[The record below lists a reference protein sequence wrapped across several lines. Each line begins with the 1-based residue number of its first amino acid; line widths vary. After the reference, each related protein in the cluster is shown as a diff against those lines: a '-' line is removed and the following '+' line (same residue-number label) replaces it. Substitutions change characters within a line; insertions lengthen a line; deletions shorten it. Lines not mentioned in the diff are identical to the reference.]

1 MHAASVNPEPG
12 SNSLKNVYLNS
23 QGEPK
28 SFFRA
33 NFNLSFS
40 LLLFRVLLFVFD
52 KIAQLVLK
60 SLLVL
65 FNFQ

>member
-12 SNSLKNVYLNS
+12 SNSLKNSYLNPQS
-23 QGEPK
+23 PEDLNPF
-28 SFFRA
+28 SELFILA
-33 NFNLSFS
+33 S
-40 LLLFRVLLFVFD
+40 LLLLSFTHVFD